1 MKITNSIQGENGH
14 FLLLTNIKCPAALD
28 FAYYPHLAV
37 WVNETGE
44 FQKISHE
51 DEYNALYLKHKHQ
64 AVHFKGDVTFVAEFV
79 YHDFDNFI
87 EIKDTNGRLLHEE
100 CLGEDDDW
108 GVFTDIM
115 EYR

>member
-1 MKITNSIQGENGH
+1 MKITSSIQGENGH
-14 FLLLTNIKCPAALD
+14 FLLLTNIKCPAAVD
-28 FAYYPHLAV
+28 FAYYPHLAI
-37 WVNETGE
+37 WVNEKGE

-51 DEYNALYLKHKHQ
+51 DEYKALYLKHKRD
-64 AVHFKGDVTFVAEFV
+64 ARPFKGNIQFVAEFA
-79 YHDFDNFI
+79 YHDFDNFV
-87 EIKDTNGRLLHEE
+87 EVKDANGNLLHEE